1 MRYFGILFFCVFT
14 ALGQQKSTKEG
25 LSIELMGANEVLNQN
40 MLSVL
45 KIKDKRLQKL
55 VVHLSVNSLE
65 GFKADISAFSLVDTI
80 NKMRYP
86 VVDYLGYKTFI
97 GSTGEKNAYLTKQI
111 VNKKGKVVNTG
122 EVKYDTLIKNYF
134 DIFSIKG
141 YFDFNFPINTSY
153 SKYNESQ
160 VIYFGKTRF
169 DKFTA
174 DLTFVIPK
182 DLKEEYYE
190 LYYKNEK
197 LFALSFKPRN

>member
-1 MRYFGILFFCVFT
+1 M
-14 ALGQQKSTKEG
+14 
-25 LSIELMGANEVLNQN
+25 
-40 MLSVL
+40 
-45 KIKDKRLQKL
+45 
-55 VVHLSVNSLE
+55 
-65 GFKADISAFSLVDTI
+65 
-80 NKMRYP
+80 
-86 VVDYLGYKTFI
+86 
-97 GSTGEKNAYLTKQI
+97 
-111 VNKKGKVVNTG
+111 
-122 EVKYDTLIKNYF
+122 IKNYF